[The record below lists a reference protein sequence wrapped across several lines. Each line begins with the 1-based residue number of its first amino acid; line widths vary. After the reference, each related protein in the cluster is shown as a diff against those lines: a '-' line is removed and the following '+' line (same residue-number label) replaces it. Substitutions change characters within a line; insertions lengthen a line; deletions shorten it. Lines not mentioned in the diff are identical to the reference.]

1 MGTHATTRSGRAEHA
16 RIEALESFAVLD
28 TPAETDFDDL
38 TALAAELCATPVAL
52 VSLVD
57 ADRQW
62 FKSRHGVLACETS
75 RDESFCVHALQSS
88 DVLVIPDTRL
98 DARVSHYRCV
108 TQDPHFRFYAGAP
121 LVTSSGAVLGTLCV
135 ADYQPR
141 DLSAAQRRQ
150 LRVLAAQVMAQLEIR
165 RQAGVLANVVQKM
178 RETKRM
184 LDGVLKHTDMLIYAK
199 DVDGRFVMANP
210 ALQKVTHTTENML
223 GHTDHDLFDPT
234 VADDYRRN
242 DIRIM
247 ATGQRQVFT
256 ELVLDEDGSP
266 RSYQS
271 TKFPVYDDAGD
282 IIGVAGVSADV
293 TELEAARAAHEE
305 AEGRLRT
312 LVEQSPVAI
321 TVIDRNGALAYANPS
336 AILLS
341 GATHLDDLTGRQAL
355 DLVTVEQRDG
365 VAEMIES
372 VFRGEPAMKTGRLR
386 LIRDDRREVEVEF
399 TISRI
404 HYAGEAALQAE
415 VRDITADLS
424 ARERLESIANT
435 DALTGIMNRRAWTS
449 RVNEIAGANALVVA
463 IVDVDHFKAYNDRF
477 GHPAGDDLLQ
487 RIAVALQSNVRR
499 SDVVARWGG
508 EEFVVALPDLDG
520 HRAADV
526 LDRLRRAMP
535 AGQTCSIGYSEWA
548 DGDDLPA
555 CMARADLALYAAKD
569 GGRDQVVGA
578 SPEMSRRGPAHQ
590 TTIAGPVH
598 AIRAHRTGNR
608 WDS

>member
-1 MGTHATTRSGRAEHA
+1 MGDCVTVRADRAE
-16 RIEALESFAVLD
+16 RERLQALESFAVLD
-28 TPAETDFDDL
+28 TPAESDFDDL
-38 TALAAELCATPVAL
+38 TALAAQFCGTPVAL

-62 FKSRHGVLACETS
+62 FKSRHGLASCETP
-75 RDESFCVHALQSS
+75 RDESFCAQALQSS

-98 DARVSHYRCV
+98 DPRVSHYRSV
-108 TQDPHFRFYAGAP
+108 TGDPGFRFYAGAP
-121 LVTSSGAVLGTLCV
+121 LITSSGHVLGTLCV
-135 ADYQPR
+135 ADYEPR
-141 DLSAAQRRQ
+141 DLGEAQCRQ

-165 RQAGVLANVVQKM
+165 RQAGVLASVVQKM

-184 LDGVLKHTDMLIYAK
+184 LDGVLRHTDMLIYAK
-199 DVDGRFVMANP
+199 DVDGRFVMVNP

-223 GHTDHDLFDPT
+223 GRTDHDLFDPT
-234 VADDYRRN
+234 IADDYRRN
-242 DIRIM
+242 DTRIM

-266 RSYQS
+266 RTYQS
-271 TKFPVYDDAGD
+271 TKFPVYDDAGN

-321 TVIDRNGALAYANPS
+321 SVIDRTGALAYANP
-336 AILLS
+336 AAVTLC
-341 GATHLDDLTGRQAL
+341 GTTHLDELTGRHAL
-355 DLVTVEQRDG
+355 ELIAVEQRDG
-365 VAEMIES
+365 IAEMIES
-372 VFRGEPAMKTGRLR
+372 VFRGEPPTKTGRAR
-386 LIRDDRREVEVEF
+386 LLRDDHREVEVEF

-404 HYAGEAALQAE
+404 HYAGQPALQAE
-415 VRDITADLS
+415 VRDITADLT
-424 ARERLESIANT
+424 AREQLESFANT
-435 DALTGIMNRRAWTS
+435 DSLTGIMNRRAWTS
-449 RVNEIAGANALVVA
+449 RVSAMAGCSNTLVVA
-463 IVDVDHFKAYNDRF
+463 IVDVDRFKAYNDRY

-487 RIAVALQSNVRR
+487 RIAQALQSNVRR

-508 EEFVVALPDLDG
+508 EEFVVALPDIDEPQAL
-520 HRAADV
+520 DV

-535 AGQTCSIGYSEWA
+535 AGQTCSIGYSEWL

-555 CMARADLALYAAKD
+555 CMARADAALYAAKD

-578 SPEMSRRGPAHQ
+578 SA
-590 TTIAGPVH
+590 T
-598 AIRAHRTGNR
+598 
-608 WDS
+608 